1 MHSQDKNNPL
11 TSASTGYR
19 GKFTKVKT
27 AKGRK
32 KSSTLWLMRQ
42 LNDPYVT
49 KSKLDGY
56 RSRAA
61 YKLLEINE
69 KFRVLTPGM
78 NVVDLGA
85 APGGWSQV
93 AAKIIQSNNKNASN
107 TLIAID
113 LLPIEPIVGVVTL
126 QKDFFSEDTK
136 DLIVNNLNN
145 HLADVVLSDMAA
157 NTTGHSAT
165 DHLRIIDLCEN
176 AFEFA
181 ITVLKPGGHFIA
193 KIFRGGAESDLLAKV
208 KQNFT
213 TVKHFKPNSSR
224 KTSSEFYLIALKKK

>member
-1 MHSQDKNNPL
+1 M
-11 TSASTGYR
+11 SASSGYR

-32 KSSTLWLMRQ
+32 KSSTRWLMRQ
-42 LNDPYVT
+42 LNDPYVA
-49 KSKLDGY
+49 KAKLDGY

-69 KFRVLTPGM
+69 KFKILTPGM

-93 AAKIIQSNNKNASN
+93 AAKIIQSDNANAKNK
-107 TLIAID
+107 LIAID
-113 LLPIEPIVGVVTL
+113 LLPIEPIAGVTTL
-126 QKDFFSEDTK
+126 QKDFFADDTQS
-136 DLIVNNLNN
+136 LITSHLNN
-145 HLADVVLSDMAA
+145 QLADVVLSDMAA
-157 NTTGHSAT
+157 NTIGHSAT

-176 AFEFA
+176 AFRFA
-181 ITVLKPGGHFIA
+181 MTILKPGGHFVT
-193 KIFRGGAESDLLAKV
+193 KIFRGGTEGDLLTEV

-213 TVKHFKPNSSR
+213 SVKHFKPNSSR
-224 KTSSEFYLIALKKK
+224 KGSSEFYLIALGKK

>member
-1 MHSQDKNNPL
+1 M
-11 TSASTGYR
+11 SASSGYR

-32 KSSTLWLMRQ
+32 KSSTRWLMRQ
-42 LNDPYVT
+42 LNDPYVA
-49 KSKLDGY
+49 KAKLDGY

-69 KFRVLTPGM
+69 KFKILPPGM

-93 AAKIIQSNNKNASN
+93 AAKIIQSDNANAKNK
-107 TLIAID
+107 LIAID
-113 LLPIEPIVGVVTL
+113 LLPIEPIAGVTTL
-126 QKDFFSEDTK
+126 QKDFFADDTQS
-136 DLIVNNLNN
+136 LITSHLNN
-145 HLADVVLSDMAA
+145 QLADVVLSDMAA
-157 NTTGHSAT
+157 NTIGHSAT

-176 AFEFA
+176 AFRFA
-181 ITVLKPGGHFIA
+181 MTILKPGGHFVT
-193 KIFRGGAESDLLAKV
+193 KIFRGGTEGDLLTEV

-213 TVKHFKPNSSR
+213 SVKHFKPNSSR
-224 KTSSEFYLIALKKK
+224 KGSSEFYLIALGKK

>member
-1 MHSQDKNNPL
+1 MSISN
-11 TSASTGYR
+11 SYR
-19 GKFTKVKT
+19 GKFIKVKT

-69 KFRVLTPGM
+69 KFRILRPGM

-93 AAKIIQSNNKNASN
+93 AAKIIQSNNKNATN
-107 TLIAID
+107 KLIAID
-113 LLPIEPIVGVVTL
+113 LLAIDQIAGVVNL
-126 QKDFFSEDTK
+126 EKDFLDNDAKT
-136 DLIVNNLNN
+136 LIINNLDNQ
-145 HLADVVLSDMAA
+145 LADVVLSDMSA
-157 NTTGHSAT
+157 NTTGHSTT
-165 DHLRIIDLCEN
+165 DHLRIVNLCDN
-176 AFEFA
+176 AFQFA
-181 ITVLKPGGHFIA
+181 ITILKPKGHFIA
-193 KIFRGGAESDLLAKV
+193 KIFQGGAERELMHNI

-224 KTSSEFYLIALKKK
+224 KKSSEFYLIALDKK